1 MRHGTGDHATPL
13 IEIENLCRNYGQLR
27 AVQEVSFQLQRGEV
41 LGFLGPNGAGKSTTM
56 RMLSGGLAPTAGTI
70 RLNGIDLLEQPTQAK
85 RVLGYLPEQPP
96 LYPELTVDEYLRF
109 CARLHRIPKSGIAPA
124 TARAKERCGLEASGN
139 RLIANLSKGYRQR
152 LGIAQAILHQ
162 PEVVILDEPTSG
174 LDPNQI
180 QEIRTLIRGLGE
192 EHGVLLS
199 THILPEVEMVCDRVL
214 ILHQGRVVFSDS
226 LSETQKEA
234 EHTVRITL
242 ATPPAPE
249 ALAALNGVAGAE
261 PMGGGRFRI
270 LLTAHGTPETL
281 AEQLVTGGWGLR
293 ELTPERR
300 DLEQIFTRLTA
311 QEIH

>member
-1 MRHGTGDHATPL
+1 MGHGTDDNATPL
-13 IEIENLCRNYGQLR
+13 IEIENLCRNYGPLR
-27 AVQEVSFQLQRGEV
+27 AVQEVSFQLRRGEV
-41 LGFLGPNGAGKSTTM
+41 LGFLGPNGAGKTTTM

-70 RLNGIDLLEQPTQAK
+70 RLNGIDLLEQPARAK
-85 RVLGYLPEQPP
+85 RALGYLPEQPP
-96 LYPELTVDEYLRF
+96 LYPELTVDEYLQF
-109 CARLHRIPKSGIAPA
+109 CARLHRTPKSGIAPA

-214 ILHQGRVVFSDS
+214 ILHQGRVVFSDT
-226 LSETQKEA
+226 LAGIRNETDPA
-234 EHTVRITL
+234 VRITL
-242 ATPPAPE
+242 AAPPAPE
-249 ALAALNGVAGAE
+249 ALAALSGVAGAE
-261 PMGGGRFRI
+261 PLGEGRFRI
-270 LLTAHGTPETL
+270 LLSERGTPETL
-281 AEQLVTGGWGLR
+281 AEQLVAGGWGLR
-293 ELTPERR
+293 ELAPERR
-300 DLEQIFTRLTA
+300 DLEQIFTRLTT
-311 QEIH
+311 QEVH